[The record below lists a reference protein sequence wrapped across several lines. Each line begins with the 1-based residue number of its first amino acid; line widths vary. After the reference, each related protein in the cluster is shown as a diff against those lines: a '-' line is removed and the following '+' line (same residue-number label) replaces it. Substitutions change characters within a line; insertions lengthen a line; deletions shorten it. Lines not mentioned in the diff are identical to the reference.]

1 MADQNNTG
9 GPLSG
14 LKVVEFD
21 GLGPT
26 PFSAMQLADMGANVI
41 RIARKTGTQA
51 ANQFT
56 DVVIRNRS
64 YIELDLKD
72 VNDIAIAKK
81 IVSHSDILIEGFRPG
96 VMERLGLGPSEMLS
110 ENKKLVYG
118 RMTGWGQKGPL
129 SNTAGHDINY
139 ISISGALHA
148 IGTKDTPI
156 APLNLL
162 GDFAAGSMYLVF
174 GILCA
179 VLHAKQ
185 TGQGQVLDGSIVDG
199 TANLM
204 AMMYSMFN
212 FNQWEDRR
220 EINLLDGCAPFYT
233 TYKTIIRN
241 TILACF
247 LVVPLSVLFGR
258 NSVYVFIFLIGFVF
272 NEMLHV
278 ALAYHQSKGDFVIS
292 SKQIIVRTILYG
304 IGGWLIIYFQYS
316 IFWIIVFQTIILIIF
331 YFVAHSSL
339 PTASSNTENN
349 YSTQD
354 LTSSGRK
361 MVLTTFA
368 AALLS
373 ELDIVILG
381 VFYSGPILGVLAWS
395 KRILEGLYQLVG
407 ASLDIVFPEISK
419 LKNKDEITSVR
430 SKLRIVIL
438 ISLFIPIA
446 YILLEDIA
454 NSVFINILGAEFENL
469 ASIFS
474 VVIFSLPFMLWS
486 RINIIFARAMHYE
499 VNLFKVISAAAFAS
513 FPF

>member
-1 MADQNNTG
+1 MFATWKKNTFYISLMQIILLIVNFFLITIISREYG
-9 GPLSG
+9 AEIYGEYASAKSLSVLLG
-14 LKVVEFD
+14 TVTVLSLALVV
-21 GLGPT
+21 T
-26 PFSAMQLADMGANVI
+26 RTSANVE
-41 RIARKTGTQA
+41 
-51 ANQFT
+51 NF
-56 DVVIRNRS
+56 DRNLF
-64 YIELDLKD
+64 YI
-72 VNDIAIAKK
+72 
-81 IVSHSDILIEGFRPG
+81 
-96 VMERLGLGPSEMLS
+96 
-110 ENKKLVYG
+110 
-118 RMTGWGQKGPL
+118 
-129 SNTAGHDINY
+129 
-139 ISISGALHA
+139 
-148 IGTKDTPI
+148 
-156 APLNLL
+156 
-162 GDFAAGSMYLVF
+162 
-174 GILCA
+174 
-179 VLHAKQ
+179 
-185 TGQGQVLDGSIVDG
+185 
-199 TANLM
+199 
-204 AMMYSMFN
+204 
-212 FNQWEDRR
+212 
-220 EINLLDGCAPFYT
+220 

-247 LVVPLSVLFGR
+247 LVVPLSALFGR
-258 NSVYVFIFLIGFVF
+258 NSIYVFIFLIGFVF

-292 SKQIIVRTILYG
+292 SKQIIIRTILYG

-339 PTASSNTENN
+339 PAESSPTENN

-419 LKNKDEITSVR
+419 LKNKNEISSIRT
-430 SKLRIVIL
+430 KLRIVIL
-438 ISLFIPIA
+438 ISLLIPAA

-454 NSVFINILGAEFENL
+454 NSVFINVLGGEFENL

-499 VNLFKVISAAAFAS
+499 VNLFKVIAAAAFSS
-513 FPF
+513 FLLYYINDTYNYFSIEYGILGSQILFSLFTSFLINNQIKKEKDA

>member
-1 MADQNNTG
+1 MFATWKKNTFYISLMQIILLIVNFFLITIISREYG
-9 GPLSG
+9 AEIYGEYASAKSLSVLLG
-14 LKVVEFD
+14 TVTVLSLALVV
-21 GLGPT
+21 T
-26 PFSAMQLADMGANVI
+26 RTSANVE
-41 RIARKTGTQA
+41 
-51 ANQFT
+51 NF
-56 DVVIRNRS
+56 DRN
-64 YIELDLKD
+64 L
-72 VNDIAIAKK
+72 
-81 IVSHSDILIEGFRPG
+81 
-96 VMERLGLGPSEMLS
+96 
-110 ENKKLVYG
+110 
-118 RMTGWGQKGPL
+118 
-129 SNTAGHDINY
+129 
-139 ISISGALHA
+139 
-148 IGTKDTPI
+148 
-156 APLNLL
+156 
-162 GDFAAGSMYLVF
+162 
-174 GILCA
+174 
-179 VLHAKQ
+179 
-185 TGQGQVLDGSIVDG
+185 
-199 TANLM
+199 
-204 AMMYSMFN
+204 
-212 FNQWEDRR
+212 
-220 EINLLDGCAPFYT
+220 FYT

-247 LVVPLSVLFGR
+247 LVVPLSALFGR
-258 NSVYVFIFLIGFVF
+258 NSIYVFIFLIGFVF

-292 SKQIIVRTILYG
+292 SKQIIIRTILYG

-339 PTASSNTENN
+339 PAESSTTENN
-349 YSTQD
+349 YSTKD

-419 LKNKDEITSVR
+419 LKNKNEITSIR

-438 ISLFIPIA
+438 ISLLIPTA

-454 NSVFINILGAEFENL
+454 NSVFINVLGAEFENL

-499 VNLFKVISAAAFAS
+499 VNLFKVISAAAFSS
-513 FPF
+513 FLLYYINDTYNYFSIEYGILGSQILFSLFTSFLINNQIKKEKDT

>member
-1 MADQNNTG
+1 MFATWKKNTFYISLMQIILLIVNFFLITIISREYG
-9 GPLSG
+9 AEIYGEYASAKSLSVLLG
-14 LKVVEFD
+14 TVTVLSLALVV
-21 GLGPT
+21 T
-26 PFSAMQLADMGANVI
+26 RTSANVE
-41 RIARKTGTQA
+41 
-51 ANQFT
+51 NF
-56 DVVIRNRS
+56 DRN
-64 YIELDLKD
+64 L
-72 VNDIAIAKK
+72 
-81 IVSHSDILIEGFRPG
+81 
-96 VMERLGLGPSEMLS
+96 
-110 ENKKLVYG
+110 
-118 RMTGWGQKGPL
+118 
-129 SNTAGHDINY
+129 
-139 ISISGALHA
+139 
-148 IGTKDTPI
+148 
-156 APLNLL
+156 
-162 GDFAAGSMYLVF
+162 
-174 GILCA
+174 
-179 VLHAKQ
+179 
-185 TGQGQVLDGSIVDG
+185 
-199 TANLM
+199 
-204 AMMYSMFN
+204 
-212 FNQWEDRR
+212 
-220 EINLLDGCAPFYT
+220 FYT

-247 LVVPLSVLFGR
+247 LVVPLSALFGR
-258 NSVYVFIFLIGFVF
+258 NSIYVFIFLIGFVF

-292 SKQIIVRTILYG
+292 SKQIIIRTILYG

-339 PTASSNTENN
+339 PAESSPTENN
-349 YSTQD
+349 YSTKD

-419 LKNKDEITSVR
+419 LKNKNEITSIR

-454 NSVFINILGAEFENL
+454 NSVFINVLGAEFENL

-499 VNLFKVISAAAFAS
+499 VNLFKVISAAAFSS
-513 FPF
+513 FLLYYINDTYNYFSIEYGILGSQILFSLFTSFLINNQIKKEKDT

>member
-1 MADQNNTG
+1 MFATWKKNTFYISLMQIILLIVNFFLITIISREYG
-9 GPLSG
+9 AEIYGEYASAKSLSVLLG
-14 LKVVEFD
+14 TVTVLSLALVV
-21 GLGPT
+21 T
-26 PFSAMQLADMGANVI
+26 RTSANVE
-41 RIARKTGTQA
+41 
-51 ANQFT
+51 NF
-56 DVVIRNRS
+56 DRN
-64 YIELDLKD
+64 L
-72 VNDIAIAKK
+72 
-81 IVSHSDILIEGFRPG
+81 
-96 VMERLGLGPSEMLS
+96 
-110 ENKKLVYG
+110 
-118 RMTGWGQKGPL
+118 
-129 SNTAGHDINY
+129 
-139 ISISGALHA
+139 
-148 IGTKDTPI
+148 
-156 APLNLL
+156 
-162 GDFAAGSMYLVF
+162 
-174 GILCA
+174 
-179 VLHAKQ
+179 
-185 TGQGQVLDGSIVDG
+185 
-199 TANLM
+199 
-204 AMMYSMFN
+204 
-212 FNQWEDRR
+212 
-220 EINLLDGCAPFYT
+220 FYT

-247 LVVPLSVLFGR
+247 LVVPLSALFGR
-258 NSVYVFIFLIGFVF
+258 NSIYVFIFLIGFVF

-292 SKQIIVRTILYG
+292 SKQIIIRTILYG

-339 PTASSNTENN
+339 PAESSPTENN
-349 YSTQD
+349 YSTKE

-419 LKNKDEITSVR
+419 LKNKNEITSIR

-438 ISLFIPIA
+438 ISLLIPIS
-446 YILLEDIA
+446 YILLEGIA
-454 NSVFINILGAEFENL
+454 NSVFINVLGAEFENL

-499 VNLFKVISAAAFAS
+499 VNLFKVISAAAFSS
-513 FPF
+513 FLLYYINDTYNYFSIEYGILGSQILFSFFTSFLINNQIKKEKDT

>member
-1 MADQNNTG
+1 MFATWKKNTFYISLMQIILLIVNFFLITIISREYG
-9 GPLSG
+9 AEIYGEYASAKSLSVLLG
-14 LKVVEFD
+14 TVTVLSLALVV
-21 GLGPT
+21 T
-26 PFSAMQLADMGANVI
+26 RTSANVE
-41 RIARKTGTQA
+41 
-51 ANQFT
+51 NF
-56 DVVIRNRS
+56 DRN
-64 YIELDLKD
+64 L
-72 VNDIAIAKK
+72 
-81 IVSHSDILIEGFRPG
+81 
-96 VMERLGLGPSEMLS
+96 
-110 ENKKLVYG
+110 
-118 RMTGWGQKGPL
+118 
-129 SNTAGHDINY
+129 
-139 ISISGALHA
+139 
-148 IGTKDTPI
+148 
-156 APLNLL
+156 
-162 GDFAAGSMYLVF
+162 
-174 GILCA
+174 
-179 VLHAKQ
+179 
-185 TGQGQVLDGSIVDG
+185 
-199 TANLM
+199 
-204 AMMYSMFN
+204 
-212 FNQWEDRR
+212 
-220 EINLLDGCAPFYT
+220 FYT

-247 LVVPLSVLFGR
+247 LVVPLSALFGR
-258 NSVYVFIFLIGFVF
+258 NSIYVFIFLIGFVF

-331 YFVAHSSL
+331 YFVAHRSL
-339 PTASSNTENN
+339 PAESSTTENN
-349 YSTQD
+349 YSTKD

-419 LKNKDEITSVR
+419 LKDKNEITSIR

-454 NSVFINILGAEFENL
+454 NSVFINVLGAEFENL

-499 VNLFKVISAAAFAS
+499 VNLFKVISAAAFSS
-513 FPF
+513 FLLYYINDTYNYFSIEYGILGSQILFSLFTSFLINNQIKKEKDT

>member
-1 MADQNNTG
+1 MFATWKKNTFYISLMQIILLIVNFFLITIISREYG
-9 GPLSG
+9 AEIYGEYASAKSLSVLLG
-14 LKVVEFD
+14 TVTVLSLALVV
-21 GLGPT
+21 T
-26 PFSAMQLADMGANVI
+26 RTSANVE
-41 RIARKTGTQA
+41 
-51 ANQFT
+51 NF
-56 DVVIRNRS
+56 DRN
-64 YIELDLKD
+64 L
-72 VNDIAIAKK
+72 
-81 IVSHSDILIEGFRPG
+81 
-96 VMERLGLGPSEMLS
+96 
-110 ENKKLVYG
+110 
-118 RMTGWGQKGPL
+118 
-129 SNTAGHDINY
+129 
-139 ISISGALHA
+139 
-148 IGTKDTPI
+148 
-156 APLNLL
+156 
-162 GDFAAGSMYLVF
+162 
-174 GILCA
+174 
-179 VLHAKQ
+179 
-185 TGQGQVLDGSIVDG
+185 
-199 TANLM
+199 
-204 AMMYSMFN
+204 
-212 FNQWEDRR
+212 
-220 EINLLDGCAPFYT
+220 FYT

-247 LVVPLSVLFGR
+247 LVVPLSALFGR
-258 NSVYVFIFLIGFVF
+258 NSIYVFIFLIGFVF

-292 SKQIIVRTILYG
+292 SKQIIIRTILYG

-339 PTASSNTENN
+339 PAESLNTENN
-349 YSTQD
+349 YSTKD

-419 LKNKDEITSVR
+419 LKNKNEITSIR

-438 ISLFIPIA
+438 ISLLIPTT

-454 NSVFINILGAEFENL
+454 NSIFTNVLGAEFENL

-499 VNLFKVISAAAFAS
+499 VNLFKVISAAAFSS
-513 FPF
+513 FLLYYINDTYNYFSIEYGILGSQILFSLFTSFLINDQIKKEKGT

>member
-1 MADQNNTG
+1 MFATWKKNTFYISLMQIILLIVNFFLITIISREYG
-9 GPLSG
+9 AEIYGEYASAKSLSVLLG
-14 LKVVEFD
+14 TVTVLSLALVV
-21 GLGPT
+21 T
-26 PFSAMQLADMGANVI
+26 RTSANVE
-41 RIARKTGTQA
+41 
-51 ANQFT
+51 NF
-56 DVVIRNRS
+56 DRN
-64 YIELDLKD
+64 L
-72 VNDIAIAKK
+72 
-81 IVSHSDILIEGFRPG
+81 
-96 VMERLGLGPSEMLS
+96 
-110 ENKKLVYG
+110 
-118 RMTGWGQKGPL
+118 
-129 SNTAGHDINY
+129 
-139 ISISGALHA
+139 
-148 IGTKDTPI
+148 
-156 APLNLL
+156 
-162 GDFAAGSMYLVF
+162 
-174 GILCA
+174 
-179 VLHAKQ
+179 
-185 TGQGQVLDGSIVDG
+185 
-199 TANLM
+199 
-204 AMMYSMFN
+204 
-212 FNQWEDRR
+212 
-220 EINLLDGCAPFYT
+220 FYT

-247 LVVPLSVLFGR
+247 LVVPLSALFGR
-258 NSVYVFIFLIGFVF
+258 NSIYVFIFLIGFVF

-292 SKQIIVRTILYG
+292 SKQIIIRTILYG

-339 PTASSNTENN
+339 PAESSPTENN
-349 YSTQD
+349 YSTKD

-419 LKNKDEITSVR
+419 LKNKNEITSIR

-438 ISLFIPIA
+438 ISLLIPIA
-446 YILLEDIA
+446 YFLLEDIA
-454 NSVFINILGAEFENL
+454 NSVFINVLGAEFENL

-499 VNLFKVISAAAFAS
+499 VNLFKVISAAAFSS
-513 FPF
+513 FLLYYINDTYNYFSIEYGILGSQILFSLFTSFLINNQIKKEKDT

>member
-1 MADQNNTG
+1 MFATWKKNTFYI
-9 GPLSG
+9 S
-14 LKVVEFD
+14 
-21 GLGPT
+21 
-26 PFSAMQLADMGANVI
+26 SMQLILLIVNFFLITIISREYGAEIYGEYASAKSLSVLLGTVTVLSLALVVTRTSANV
-41 RIARKTGTQA
+41 
-51 ANQFT
+51 
-56 DVVIRNRS
+56 
-64 YIELDLKD
+64 
-72 VNDIAIAKK
+72 
-81 IVSHSDILIEGFRPG
+81 
-96 VMERLGLGPSEMLS
+96 
-110 ENKKLVYG
+110 ENFD
-118 RMTGWGQKGPL
+118 
-129 SNTAGHDINY
+129 SN
-139 ISISGALHA
+139 L
-148 IGTKDTPI
+148 
-156 APLNLL
+156 
-162 GDFAAGSMYLVF
+162 
-174 GILCA
+174 
-179 VLHAKQ
+179 
-185 TGQGQVLDGSIVDG
+185 
-199 TANLM
+199 
-204 AMMYSMFN
+204 
-212 FNQWEDRR
+212 
-220 EINLLDGCAPFYT
+220 FYT

-247 LVVPLSVLFGR
+247 LVVPLSALFGR

-292 SKQIIVRTILYG
+292 SKQIIFRTILYG

-339 PTASSNTENN
+339 PADSSTTKNN

-419 LKNKDEITSVR
+419 LKNKNEITSIR

-446 YILLEDIA
+446 YVLLEDIA
-454 NSVFINILGAEFENL
+454 NNVFINVLGAEFENL

-499 VNLFKVISAAAFAS
+499 VNLFKVISAAAFSS
-513 FPF
+513 FLLYYINDTYLSLIHI

>member
-1 MADQNNTG
+1 MFATWKKNTFYI
-9 GPLSG
+9 S
-14 LKVVEFD
+14 
-21 GLGPT
+21 
-26 PFSAMQLADMGANVI
+26 SMQLILLIVNFFLITIISREYGAEIYGEYASAKSLSVLLGTVTVLSLALVVTRTSANVE
-41 RIARKTGTQA
+41 
-51 ANQFT
+51 NF
-56 DVVIRNRS
+56 DRN
-64 YIELDLKD
+64 L
-72 VNDIAIAKK
+72 
-81 IVSHSDILIEGFRPG
+81 
-96 VMERLGLGPSEMLS
+96 
-110 ENKKLVYG
+110 
-118 RMTGWGQKGPL
+118 
-129 SNTAGHDINY
+129 
-139 ISISGALHA
+139 
-148 IGTKDTPI
+148 
-156 APLNLL
+156 
-162 GDFAAGSMYLVF
+162 
-174 GILCA
+174 
-179 VLHAKQ
+179 
-185 TGQGQVLDGSIVDG
+185 
-199 TANLM
+199 
-204 AMMYSMFN
+204 
-212 FNQWEDRR
+212 
-220 EINLLDGCAPFYT
+220 FYT

-241 TILACF
+241 TILACI
-247 LVVPLSVLFGR
+247 LVVPLSALFGR
-258 NSVYVFIFLIGFVF
+258 NSIYVFIFLIGFVF

-339 PTASSNTENN
+339 PAESSPTENN
-349 YSTQD
+349 YSTKE

-419 LKNKDEITSVR
+419 LKNKNEITSIR

-438 ISLFIPIA
+438 ISLLIPTA

-454 NSVFINILGAEFENL
+454 NSVFINVLGAEFENL

-499 VNLFKVISAAAFAS
+499 VNLFKVISAAAFSS
-513 FPF
+513 FLLYYINDTYNYFSIEYGILGSQILFSLFTSFLINNQIKKEKDA

>member
-1 MADQNNTG
+1 MFATWKKNTFYISSMQIILLIVNFFLITIISREYG
-9 GPLSG
+9 AEIYGEYASAKSLSVLLG
-14 LKVVEFD
+14 TVTVLSLALVV
-21 GLGPT
+21 T
-26 PFSAMQLADMGANVI
+26 RTSANVE
-41 RIARKTGTQA
+41 
-51 ANQFT
+51 NF
-56 DVVIRNRS
+56 DRN
-64 YIELDLKD
+64 L
-72 VNDIAIAKK
+72 
-81 IVSHSDILIEGFRPG
+81 
-96 VMERLGLGPSEMLS
+96 
-110 ENKKLVYG
+110 
-118 RMTGWGQKGPL
+118 
-129 SNTAGHDINY
+129 
-139 ISISGALHA
+139 
-148 IGTKDTPI
+148 
-156 APLNLL
+156 
-162 GDFAAGSMYLVF
+162 
-174 GILCA
+174 
-179 VLHAKQ
+179 
-185 TGQGQVLDGSIVDG
+185 
-199 TANLM
+199 
-204 AMMYSMFN
+204 
-212 FNQWEDRR
+212 
-220 EINLLDGCAPFYT
+220 FYT

-247 LVVPLSVLFGR
+247 LVVPLSALFGR
-258 NSVYVFIFLIGFVF
+258 NSIYVFVFLIGFVF

-292 SKQIIVRTILYG
+292 SKQIIIRTILYG

-339 PTASSNTENN
+339 PAESLNSENN
-349 YSTQD
+349 YSTKD

-419 LKNKDEITSVR
+419 LKNKNEITSIR

-438 ISLFIPIA
+438 ISLLIPTA

-454 NSVFINILGAEFENL
+454 NSVFINVLGAEFENL

-499 VNLFKVISAAAFAS
+499 VNLFKVISAAAFSS
-513 FPF
+513 FLLYYINDTYNYFSIEYGILGSQILFSLFTSFLINNQIKKEKDT

>member
-1 MADQNNTG
+1 MFATWKKNTFYISLMQIILLIVNFFLITIISREYG
-9 GPLSG
+9 AEIYGEYASAKSLSVLLG
-14 LKVVEFD
+14 TVTVLSLALVV
-21 GLGPT
+21 T
-26 PFSAMQLADMGANVI
+26 RTSANVE
-41 RIARKTGTQA
+41 
-51 ANQFT
+51 NF
-56 DVVIRNRS
+56 DRN
-64 YIELDLKD
+64 L
-72 VNDIAIAKK
+72 
-81 IVSHSDILIEGFRPG
+81 
-96 VMERLGLGPSEMLS
+96 
-110 ENKKLVYG
+110 
-118 RMTGWGQKGPL
+118 
-129 SNTAGHDINY
+129 
-139 ISISGALHA
+139 
-148 IGTKDTPI
+148 
-156 APLNLL
+156 
-162 GDFAAGSMYLVF
+162 
-174 GILCA
+174 
-179 VLHAKQ
+179 
-185 TGQGQVLDGSIVDG
+185 
-199 TANLM
+199 
-204 AMMYSMFN
+204 
-212 FNQWEDRR
+212 
-220 EINLLDGCAPFYT
+220 FYT

-247 LVVPLSVLFGR
+247 LVVPLSALFGR
-258 NSVYVFIFLIGFVF
+258 NSIYVFIFLIGFVF

-292 SKQIIVRTILYG
+292 SKQIIIRTILYG

-339 PTASSNTENN
+339 PAESSPTENN
-349 YSTQD
+349 YSTKD

-419 LKNKDEITSVR
+419 LKNKNEITSIR

-438 ISLFIPIA
+438 ISLLIPVV

-454 NSVFINILGAEFENL
+454 NSVFINVLGAEFENL

-499 VNLFKVISAAAFAS
+499 VNLFKVISAAAFSS
-513 FPF
+513 FLLYYINDTYNYFSIEYGILGSQILFSLFTSFLINNQIKKEKDT

>member
-1 MADQNNTG
+1 MFATWKKNTFYISLMQIILLIVNFFLITIISREYG
-9 GPLSG
+9 AEIYGEYASAKSLSVLLG
-14 LKVVEFD
+14 TVTVLSLALVV
-21 GLGPT
+21 T
-26 PFSAMQLADMGANVI
+26 RTSANVE
-41 RIARKTGTQA
+41 
-51 ANQFT
+51 NF
-56 DVVIRNRS
+56 DRN
-64 YIELDLKD
+64 L
-72 VNDIAIAKK
+72 
-81 IVSHSDILIEGFRPG
+81 
-96 VMERLGLGPSEMLS
+96 
-110 ENKKLVYG
+110 
-118 RMTGWGQKGPL
+118 
-129 SNTAGHDINY
+129 
-139 ISISGALHA
+139 
-148 IGTKDTPI
+148 
-156 APLNLL
+156 
-162 GDFAAGSMYLVF
+162 
-174 GILCA
+174 
-179 VLHAKQ
+179 
-185 TGQGQVLDGSIVDG
+185 
-199 TANLM
+199 
-204 AMMYSMFN
+204 
-212 FNQWEDRR
+212 
-220 EINLLDGCAPFYT
+220 FYT

-247 LVVPLSVLFGR
+247 LVVPLSALFGR
-258 NSVYVFIFLIGFVF
+258 NSIYVFVFLIGFVF

-292 SKQIIVRTILYG
+292 SKQIIIRTILYG

-316 IFWIIVFQTIILIIF
+316 IFWIIVFQTLILIIF

-339 PTASSNTENN
+339 PAESLNTENN
-349 YSTQD
+349 YSTKD

-454 NSVFINILGAEFENL
+454 NSVFTNILGAEFENL

-499 VNLFKVISAAAFAS
+499 VNLFKVISAAAFSS
-513 FPF
+513 FLIYYINDTYNYFSIEYGILGSQILFSLFTSFFINNQIKKEKDA